1 MLRRMTELKDKS
13 EVLFK
18 VSKNVCQASTTNAC
32 EVQNLMDALEK
43 FCKVPAQFHACMVK
57 FLVCDAVKFNKLDI
71 LAEIMEAG
79 GIWQQKLEAGGY
91 TQDVAEN
98 FLSGQ
103 FEEMASKVMRAITS
117 KEVEGADGA
126 GGKLSYIPTLP
137 FE

>member
-1 MLRRMTELKDKS
+1 
-13 EVLFK
+13 
-18 VSKNVCQASTTNAC
+18 
-32 EVQNLMDALEK
+32 
-43 FCKVPAQFHACMVK
+43 
-57 FLVCDAVKFNKLDI
+57 
-71 LAEIMEAG
+71 MEAG
-79 GIWQQKLEAGGY
+79 GFWQQKLEAGGY

-103 FEEMASKVMRAITS
+103 FEEMASKVMRTITS